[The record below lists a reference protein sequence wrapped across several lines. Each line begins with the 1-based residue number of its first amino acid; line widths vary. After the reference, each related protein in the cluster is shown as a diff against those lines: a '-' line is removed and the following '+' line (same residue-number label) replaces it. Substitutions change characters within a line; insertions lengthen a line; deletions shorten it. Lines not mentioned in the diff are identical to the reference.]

1 MPRLANFLRRKESS
15 DWSNL
20 ARERGR
26 RDGKSEKPGP
36 NWGEQSVPFLLEL
49 HKKAIERAKNLELV
63 TRQDLGTAVR
73 QTVERDDRL
82 AFLKSQILIEGQK
95 TEKLRTRAENI
106 QQEIDGYAEENPI
119 GRFARVRAI
128 PDSVYWSILL
138 ILASGEVFVT
148 APALVSLFNE
158 LEWIAYVI
166 ATAAGLLTVV
176 YAHIVGISLKMK
188 LDRQKPQE
196 NWVIKTLIPL
206 SGFVLMAI
214 LSLAF
219 LRSGQ
224 VLGDLADFNI
234 LTQEWSKRV
243 FLVFFF
249 VFLQLSFIGVAAKLA
264 FLHYSQQ
271 EHELRKAK
279 RELAKVEKVRKKLT
293 DEYSQISTQSFLSE
307 DLINIAKEELKAKIA
322 LISSN
327 YEAAAAIYCDSNIHA
342 RRDEINAS
350 HPALIAPVLSYE
362 PDDFADL
369 KELAREYASRE
380 VPAYAN

>member
-279 RELAKVEKVRKKLT
+279 RELAKVEKERKKLT